1 MSQTSI
7 VSSQPIDIN
16 NLRSRIAELRNV
28 EENPILGSE
37 EEKLQNEVADELESK
52 INRVCSEYCSNLSS
66 LSREEIDEILGVLK
80 KKLVE
85 VGTENAD
92 MDCEIEKLQWRYS
105 EDYGK
110 MESELEKICCSL
122 ETIESQNHEKAK
134 EDMQKD
140 VVCLTDGHTAFHEKL
155 QSRIAELR
163 NVEENPILGSEEE
176 KLQNEVADELESKI
190 NRVCSEYCSNLS
202 SLSREEIDEILG
214 VLKKKL
220 VEVGTENADMDCEI
234 EKLQWRYS
242 EDYGKME
249 SELEKICCSLETI
262 ESQNHEKAKEDMQ
275 KDVVCL
281 TDGHTPIDINN
292 LRSRIAELRNV
303 EENPILGSEEEKLQN
318 EVADELESKIN
329 RICSEYCS
337 NLSSLP
343 REGIDEILGVLK
355 KELVEVGTE
364 NADMDCEIEKLK
376 GRFSEDYGKMESELE
391 KICYSLEIIES
402 RNPEKAE
409 EDIQKDVVCLTD
421 GHTAFP
427 NDTDSNFKMLE
438 LSHQIENNKTTLKSL
453 QDLDSMF
460 RRFEVVEKIEAALTG
475 LRIIEVEGNSIRLSL
490 KTYVPYFETVLQQQ
504 DIENVTGP
512 LEMNHELMIET
523 VDGTQELKNAEVRFT
538 INVSRNCL
546 GCHSLA
552 TFVKN
557 ALKAEH
563 YLSKSCSDEVKFVPY
578 TSFSKCPYQEVSLEA
593 MQTPNYAL
601 DKGYLLCFSGQKLVY
616 TRLTEYIVIFPNDV
630 YIGEI
635 LDAAKTFRQPSSTF
649 SAYETRSSLEF
660 FVRRVL
666 DRIAISSLRR
676 FVVKNANKSRH
687 SFEYLDREDTI
698 VAHLVGGVDA
708 FLKLPQGWP
717 LSDLALELK
726 SLKSTNQY
734 SKEISLSFLCDIM
747 ETANSLNK
755 HLRHNIKSFADH
767 IEEILMKQTREKLQP
782 VYILKSSH

>member
-7 VSSQPIDIN
+7 VSSQ
-16 NLRSRIAELRNV
+16 
-28 EENPILGSE
+28 
-37 EEKLQNEVADELESK
+37 
-52 INRVCSEYCSNLSS
+52 
-66 LSREEIDEILGVLK
+66 
-80 KKLVE
+80 
-85 VGTENAD
+85 
-92 MDCEIEKLQWRYS
+92 
-105 EDYGK
+105 
-110 MESELEKICCSL
+110 
-122 ETIESQNHEKAK
+122 
-134 EDMQKD
+134 
-140 VVCLTDGHTAFHEKL
+140 
-155 QSRIAELR
+155 
-163 NVEENPILGSEEE
+163 
-176 KLQNEVADELESKI
+176 
-190 NRVCSEYCSNLS
+190 
-202 SLSREEIDEILG
+202 
-214 VLKKKL
+214 
-220 VEVGTENADMDCEI
+220 
-234 EKLQWRYS
+234 
-242 EDYGKME
+242 
-249 SELEKICCSLETI
+249 
-262 ESQNHEKAKEDMQ
+262 
-275 KDVVCL
+275 
-281 TDGHTPIDINN
+281 PIDINN

-490 KTYVPYFETVLQQQ
+490 KTYVPYLETVLQQQ

-523 VDGTQELKNAEVRFT
+523 VDGTWELKNAE
-538 INVSRNCL
+538 
-546 GCHSLA
+546 
-552 TFVKN
+552 
-557 ALKAEH
+557 
-563 YLSKSCSDEVKFVPY
+563 
-578 TSFSKCPYQEVSLEA
+578 
-593 MQTPNYAL
+593 
-601 DKGYLLCFSGQKLVY
+601 
-616 TRLTEYIVIFPNDV
+616 IFPNDV

-635 LDAAKTFRQPSSTF
+635 LDAAKTFRQLYSTF

-666 DRIAISSLRR
+666 DRIALSSLRR

-698 VAHLVGGVDA
+698 VGHLVGGVDA
-708 FLKLPQGWP
+708 FIKLPQGWP
-717 LSDLALELK
+717 LSDLVLELK
-726 SLKSTNQY
+726 SLKSTTQY
-734 SKEISLSFLCDIM
+734 SKEISLSFLCEIM

-755 HLRHNIKSFADH
+755 HLRRNIKSFADH
-767 IEEILMKQTREKLQP
+767 IEEILMKQTREQLQP
-782 VYILKSSH
+782 VYILKS